1 MGCGKHCIEMTEML
15 LERPDVGVKIIC
27 DPDTARHGPM
37 AAMVEEKTG
46 RSPECVQDFRR
57 ALDDRDVD
65 AMLIITGH
73 NWHSLATIM
82 ACQAGKDVYVEKPLS
97 LTLREGRK
105 AVEAARKYDRVV
117 QVGTQTR
124 SAPDFQEA
132 VKYVKSGRLGAVYLL
147 RGQEFGLHPPTEIPV
162 TEEGEPIPETLD
174 YDLWCGPAPK
184 APYHPGRWW
193 WASWDYWVGMG
204 DHAAHQLDM
213 MRAFTDQPYPKAVC
227 CMGGIHHLDD
237 GRQLPD
243 SLYVMYEYDG
253 LNMIWQG
260 GGWCKHFETPF
271 HAGSEGLEGRRWA
284 LKNRVDVLGTDG
296 MLFTARRNVGWH
308 VFQKQGREQ
317 IVAASHPQGAHP
329 TALHIDNF
337 LDCIRT
343 RRRPVADVEE
353 GHLSM
358 LLFHI
363 AAAAYRSGNL
373 SLRFDGETESFVDSP
388 EANKFLGRPGRAP
401 WLIPEKV

>member
-1 MGCGKHCIEMTEML
+1 
-15 LERPDVGVKIIC
+15 
-27 DPDTARHGPM
+27 
-37 AAMVEEKTG
+37 
-46 RSPECVQDFRR
+46 
-57 ALDDRDVD
+57 
-65 AMLIITGH
+65 
-73 NWHSLATIM
+73 
-82 ACQAGKDVYVEKPLS
+82 
-97 LTLREGRK
+97 
-105 AVEAARKYDRVV
+105 
-117 QVGTQTR
+117 
-124 SAPDFQEA
+124 
-132 VKYVKSGRLGAVYLL
+132 
-147 RGQEFGLHPPTEIPV
+147 
-162 TEEGEPIPETLD
+162 
-174 YDLWCGPAPK
+174 
-184 APYHPGRWW
+184 
-193 WASWDYWVGMG
+193 
-204 DHAAHQLDM
+204 M

-388 EANKFLGRPGRAP
+388 EANEFLGRPGRAP